1 MAGHDIFESRSR
13 TAIRLTISD
22 EMPSM
27 PGFGDSRGFAAPR
40 SCEARTLDDE
50 RKLTALRRRCD
61 YERRAAA
68 SRLCRIVIGID
79 RRIRLLDGIQDPFA
93 VAQEARVGLEIG
105 K

>member
-40 SCEARTLDDE
+40 SCEARTLDD
-50 RKLTALRRRCD
+50 
-61 YERRAAA
+61 
-68 SRLCRIVIGID
+68 
-79 RRIRLLDGIQDPFA
+79 
-93 VAQEARVGLEIG
+93 
-105 K
+105 